1 VELKAKILASDF
13 LRSIR
18 NAGGEIYFVGGA
30 VRDLHLNRP
39 SKDIDAMVKGI
50 PLQTLATILAQHGKV
65 NEVGQSFGIIKFSPN
80 EFPVSEPLDIA
91 IPRTERPMTPDE
103 KEQYKTTYG
112 KYPSSYQAFITNSNH
127 SLGVEEDLK
136 RRDFTINAMAQD
148 QHGNLID
155 PHGGMEDIKNKQI
168 KMVDPKAFSQDPLR
182 MLRAVQFAAR
192 FGFDI
197 EPATFEEIRKNVDLI
212 SGIPGE
218 RVLTEIEKIVS
229 KGNQFIGAKLLCK
242 TSLWQE
248 ITKLQCKNFGP
259 KAALF
264 EKSKS
269 ISEFMFL
276 MLYGVTNFE
285 GASKICNKLK
295 CENVT
300 IKQLKALYLAWEERD
315 SPKSLKDIAQAIRP
329 YMTVFRMKK
338 IHPTSLELKVLPN
351 EILEALAS
359 SMPKSHGE
367 LEIDG
372 NDLILLGFK
381 GPEIKKALDV
391 IIGKIFSG
399 ELQNSKDEIVQFIQ
413 TKRIEISQAI
423 ASAET
428 DAYMRFMSFQKSKK
442 YGPA

>member
-1 VELKAKILASDF
+1 MLTISFRLFLESESAVELKTKILASNF

-112 KYPSSYQAFITNSNH
+112 KYPSAYQAFTTNSDH
-127 SLGVEEDLK
+127 GLGVEEDLK

-229 KGNQFIGAKLLCK
+229 KGDQFIGAKLLCK

-259 KAALF
+259 ESALF
-264 EKSKS
+264 QKSKN

-276 MLYGVTNFE
+276 MLYGVADFDN
-285 GASKICNKLK
+285 AAKICNKLK

-300 IKQLKALYLAWEERD
+300 IKQLKSLYLAWEKRND
-315 SPKSLKDIAQAIRP
+315 PH
-329 YMTVFRMKK
+329 MTVFKMNQ
-338 IHPTSLELKVLPN
+338 IHPTSLKLKVLPD
-351 EILEALAS
+351 EILEAISS
-359 SMPKSHGE
+359 SMPKSYGD

-372 NDLILLGFK
+372 NDLMLLGFN
-381 GPEIKKALDV
+381 GPEIKKVFDT
-391 IIGKIFSG
+391 IIGKIFAG
-399 ELQNSKDEIVQFIQ
+399 ALQNSKNEIVQFIQ
-413 TKRIEISQAI
+413 TKIHKP
-423 ASAET
+423 
-428 DAYMRFMSFQKSKK
+428 D
-442 YGPA
+442 

>member
-1 VELKAKILASDF
+1 MLTISFKLFLENESAVELKARILASDF

-112 KYPSSYQAFITNSNH
+112 KYPSAYQAFITNSNH
-127 SLGVEEDLK
+127 SLGIEEDLK

-192 FGFDI
+192 FGFNI

-242 TSLWQE
+242 TYLWQE
-248 ITKLQCKNFGP
+248 ITKLQCKNFEP
-259 KAALF
+259 EAALF

-276 MLYGVTNFE
+276 MLYGVTDFE
-285 GASKICNKLK
+285 GASEICNQLK

-315 SPKSLKDIAQAIRP
+315 DP
-329 YMTVFRMKK
+329 YMTVFRMNL
-338 IHPTSLELKVLPN
+338 IHHTSLKLKVLPN
-351 EILEALAS
+351 EILEAIAS
-359 SMPKSHGE
+359 SMPKSYGE
-367 LEIDG
+367 LEING

-381 GPEIKKALDV
+381 GQEIKKALYA

-399 ELQNSKDEIVQFIQ
+399 ELQNSKDEIVGWL
-413 TKRIEISQAI
+413 KEKNV
-423 ASAET
+423 ELV
-428 DAYMRFMSFQKSKK
+428 
-442 YGPA
+442 